1 MHRTDSPGSA
11 IRLRVEQLRRHAAKD
26 GLASDRAVAERL
38 GVSHTTVMRA
48 ISGDIA
54 PGEKLIAATLAAF
67 PDLKFEDLFEVVGGA
82 A

>member
-1 MHRTDSPGSA
+1 MHRNKTQASA
-11 IRLRVEQLRRHAAKD
+11 IRLRAEQLRQHAAKD
-26 GLASDRAVAERL
+26 GLSSDRAVAERL

-48 ISGDIA
+48 LSGDIA

-67 PDLKFEDLFEVVGGA
+67 PDLKFEDLFEVVGSA